1 MNYKHTQIWYLTIYI
16 LISLAIYIIWLTFFT
31 WELLILYFGLFLI
44 FLTLIIFSTLKIE
57 IDDTFLKIRF
67 TNNILR
73 KTFLLSEIKSVK
85 KVKNHWY
92 YGWGI
97 RVWFWPYMW
106 IFNISGFDAVE
117 IIMNNW
123 KVYRIWT
130 DDVIK
135 LEKAIKEKI

>member
-1 MNYKHTQIWYLTIYI
+1 
-16 LISLAIYIIWLTFFT
+16 
-31 WELLILYFGLFLI
+31 
-44 FLTLIIFSTLKIE
+44 
-57 IDDTFLKIRF
+57 
-67 TNNILR
+67 
-73 KTFLLSEIKSVK
+73 
-85 KVKNHWY
+85 
-92 YGWGI
+92 
-97 RVWFWPYMW
+97 MW